1 MIDKDVI
8 REKLCQATYE
18 RNLLTFALNGRDN
31 YYDILSKISGSD
43 FLHHKHAVIFDTLT
57 VLHGKGVKEFALDIV
72 LNELE
77 KNGDLHNVGGASYVR
92 VIKDHEI
99 SKSNLEKSIDAV
111 LDASTKFGLYTKLC
125 GHVDSIVENA
135 DDGALTGNDLIG
147 KVEGDILSLSV
158 ESASISEPRNLADG
172 MKEYIEEKMEN
183 PKKMSGI
190 STGYVILDRQIDGLV
205 PNTLTVVAA
214 RKKMGKSA
222 FLTNMATHIAY
233 VQNLPVLYIDTEMS
247 FNEWRDRMIAG
258 MTGIR
263 EREIKHGGYSDQQ
276 YKLIVEKCIKICEKG
291 RLFHENMP
299 GYSIDKITALYK
311 KYKFKEDIGVGI
323 FDYIKE
329 PENDGKDRKEYQLLG
344 DVTTRLKDLAN
355 QLSIPFI
362 TAVQLNRSNDIADSD
377 RIARYA
383 DITMFWEQRKDDE
396 IDRSSHGGHKMVI
409 KDSRRGGST
418 TEEGI
423 AYYFNKECLRIREVP
438 VDRQLMQYTSGVVNA
453 GSSVSGGDDDLF

>member
-1 MIDKDVI
+1 MIDKEVV

-43 FLHHKHAVIFDTLT
+43 FLHPKHAVIFDTLT
-57 VLHGKGVKEFALDIV
+57 VLHGKGVKEFSLDIV
-72 LNELE
+72 LGELE

-92 VIKDHEI
+92 VIKEHEI
-99 SKSNLEKSIDAV
+99 STSNLEKSMDAV
-111 LDASTKFGLYTKLC
+111 LDASTKFILYTKLC
-125 GHVDSIVENA
+125 NHMNGIVENS
-135 DDGALTGNDLIG
+135 DDGALTGSDLIG
-147 KVEGDILSLSV
+147 GVEGDILSLSV
-158 ESASISEPRNLADG
+158 ESASISEPRDLADG
-172 MKEYIEEKMEN
+172 MRDYIEEKMQN
-183 PKKMSGI
+183 PVEMTGI

-205 PNTLTVVAA
+205 PRTLTVIAA

-222 FLTNMATHIAY
+222 MLTNMATNIAY

-263 EREIKHGGYSDQQ
+263 EREIKHGGYNDQQ
-276 YKLIVEKCIKICEKG
+276 YKLIVEKCVKICERGK
-291 RLFHENMP
+291 LFHENIP

-329 PENDGKDRKEYQLLG
+329 PETTNRDRKEYQLLG
-344 DVTTRLKDLAN
+344 DVTTRLKDLSN

-383 DITMFWEQRKDDE
+383 DITMYWEQRSDDE
-396 IDRSSHGGHKMVI
+396 IDRSSHGGHKLII
-409 KDSRRGGST
+409 KDTRRGGST

-438 VDRQLMQYTSGVVNA
+438 VDRQLIQYGGAVVNA
-453 GSSVSGGDDDLF
+453 GSSVSGEDDDLF